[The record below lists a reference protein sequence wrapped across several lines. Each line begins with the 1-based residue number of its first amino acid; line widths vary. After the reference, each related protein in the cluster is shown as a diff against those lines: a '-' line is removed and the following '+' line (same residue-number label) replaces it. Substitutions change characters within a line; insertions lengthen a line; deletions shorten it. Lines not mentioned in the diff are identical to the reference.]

1 MILGLYSK
9 LFPNLSSYND
19 MFWEQIGNTLAM
31 IFPIRNYLFS
41 IRLIYRCFAY
51 YF

>member
-9 LFPNLSSYND
+9 LFPNLSAYND
-19 MFWEQIGNTLAM
+19 MFN
-31 IFPIRNYLFS
+31 F
-41 IRLIYRCFAY
+41 RLIYRCFAY